1 MESAKFRTFYNL
13 SIILGV
19 ILIVSGLI
27 LFIPRSVRSDTPDS
41 YFYHIFILRYVLP
54 ISGTLLILIGSSM
67 YSIYR
72 TLKEEINA
80 LTEKLNLIE
89 RESRK

>member
-1 MESAKFRTFYNL
+1 MESAKFKTFYNL

-19 ILIVSGLI
+19 ILIASGLI
-27 LFIPRSVRSDTPDS
+27 LFIPRSVRSDTPDI
-41 YFYHIFILRYVLP
+41 YFYNIYILRYVLP
-54 ISGTLLILIGSSM
+54 ISGILLIIIGSSM

-80 LTEKLNLIE
+80 LTEKQNRLEKEL
-89 RESRK
+89 RK